1 MEQIDIFQNV
11 FSNSKIEVKAE
22 ILSIKQSI
30 CAQEKI
36 NLLIKEGFILNVAF
50 FNRYTFVP
58 HILRNI

>member
-50 FNRYTFVP
+50 FIQYTFVP